1 MAFPAGRVVSFA
13 ASYRSRPT
21 ENGLEHPADLLGHDW
36 LGQPDPAEHL
46 YDFKPLIAKTRW
58 PRPVRHSM
66 RCYRVATPER
76 WCWRPNQTGSHQSLA
91 RLCQFRAECW
101 VGDLDQRAGAFG
113 DRATAHLGNA
123 VLGNDEV
130 GLSARRGDDAIR

>member
-76 WCWRPNQTGSHQSLA
+76 W
-91 RLCQFRAECW
+91 

-113 DRATAHLGNA
+113 ERATAQLGNA